1 MFHDTVRRAIPD
13 AEFTHPRAMPSQAL
27 TDAYATLLSR
37 APAPLF
43 KRARQLYLNKY
54 SLDGRNS
61 ESQLRLF
68 VAQERLDERV
78 EPDPDA
84 GPLGRLATL
93 QSSTLELAL
102 VHWQQDDP
110 PAEPLVETYLQ
121 QSWQL
126 RPSLISSAN
135 ESWFRNGGFQLRITL
150 QEPLIWI
157 RSSRYQETDNQTGK
171 GKPTKS

>member
-13 AEFTHPRAMPSQAL
+13 AEFTHPCAMPSQAL

-102 VHWQQDDP
+102 VHWQRDDP

-126 RPSLISSAN
+126 TPFLISPGS
-135 ESWFRNGGFQLRITL
+135 ESWFRKGGFQLRITL
-150 QEPLIWI
+150 REPLTWI
-157 RSSRYQETDNQTGK
+157 RSSRYQESDNQTAK